1 MNRNKKNQKMK
12 LIDLINSKIIIIME
26 DIEEQREDIKK

>member
-12 LIDLINSKIIIIME
+12 LIDLITSNIIIIME